1 MVQYTIIKSDL
12 MSPVAQAE
20 MAVAAGCEWVELD
33 MTGYSAE
40 ETEDIA
46 SSVIPACKEG
56 GVILVFKHHDVLV
69 DRLRVHGITLSKGD
83 AEALELRKRL
93 GGHVIIGIEYSE
105 DIEWTALK
113 RADVDY
119 IVVDGATAS
128 LIESLNRQAQAVG
141 SIPIVARGNFSTD
154 EMYRLH
160 TAGAAGFNIDI
171 HSLIGPNLRDSLT
184 HIIKYCNELRG

>member
-1 MVQYTIIKSDL
+1 
-12 MSPVAQAE
+12 MSPSEQAE
-20 MAVAAGCEWVELD
+20 MAVAAGCEWIELD
-33 MTGYSAE
+33 TTGYSAE
-40 ETEDIA
+40 ETENIA

-83 AEALELRKRL
+83 VDALELRKRL
-93 GGHVIIGIEYSE
+93 GGHVIIGVEYSP
-105 DIEWTALK
+105 DIDWAALK

-119 IVVDGATAS
+119 ILVDGATAS
-128 LIESLNRQAQAVG
+128 LIECLNRQAQTIG
-141 SIPIVARGNFSTD
+141 GIPIVAKGNFSTD
-154 EMYRLH
+154 EMYRLY

-171 HSLIGPNLRDSLT
+171 HSLLGPNYRDSLT